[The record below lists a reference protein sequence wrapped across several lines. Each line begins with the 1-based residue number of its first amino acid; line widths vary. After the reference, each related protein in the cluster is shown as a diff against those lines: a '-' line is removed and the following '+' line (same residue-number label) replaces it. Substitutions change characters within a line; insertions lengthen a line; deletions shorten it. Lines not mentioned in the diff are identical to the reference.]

1 MKERL
6 ARALGPLIGIAL
18 FGGALWILKR
28 EIHQSHPG
36 DVLAHLRAIPPHKL
50 AFALALSA
58 LSYTA
63 LTGYDALAVRYVNA
77 ALAYPRVALTSFIA
91 YVFSHNIGLA
101 FFGGSAVRYRML
113 SSYGLKAGEIAR
125 IVVFNVTTFWLGFA
139 ALGGVVF
146 VFEPARLPETWLWAN
161 ASSQPLGI
169 ALLGALA
176 LYLVACGVRRGSSV
190 AVLGFEIPV
199 PRPTHIAAQLAIS
212 ISDWSLAAAVLYAL
226 LPHVVGLSFAELL
239 SAYMLSVVLGLVSNV
254 PGGLGVFDTAIVVL
268 LRRWLAADVVLGCVL
283 AYRIVYYLV
292 PMGFALVL
300 FTGYELL
307 QRRVAL
313 ARGRDRFALWASEL
327 VPKVFAA
334 ITFGAGGLLLISGAT
349 PAAPGRM
356 DFLHSVLPL
365 ALLEVSHFLGSV
377 IGVGLL
383 LLSRALLQRLDG
395 AYFLALALLAA
406 GALASLLKGFDWE
419 EASILAFFFTALLP
433 CRRYFYRHSSVFRQP
448 FSLVWTTR
456 VFLALLGTGL
466 VLALSFRHREYSREL
481 WWQFELSAH
490 ASRSLRA
497 FVGASGFAAL
507 AALAALLRP
516 ARVRHAPPSPEEVA
530 RAAPIVAVAPSSSA
544 HLALVADKS
553 LLLSDAGDA
562 FLMYGV
568 HRKSWVAMGD
578 PVGSAEARRELA
590 WRFRE
595 LADAEGDWAA
605 FYEVSA
611 DDLPLYLDLG
621 LSPRKIG
628 EEARVPLAE
637 FSLAGGGRKALRA
650 SHNRVVREGGHFAI
664 LTPEQVPERLD
675 ELQAISDQ
683 WLATK
688 NTREKRFSIGAFDRD
703 YLRRLPIAVVMR
715 GEQPVAFANIWLGG
729 NLEELSIDLMR
740 HSEDAPPGV
749 MDYLFAELMLWG
761 KEHSYRYFS
770 LGMAPL
776 SGLESH
782 RFAPVWNRAGALLFR
797 FGENFYNFQGL
808 RAFKEKFDPIW
819 EPRYLAAPGGLA
831 LPFILTDIA
840 ALISGGVY
848 GVVAR

>member
-1 MKERL
+1 MMERL
-6 ARALGPLIGIAL
+6 ARAIGPLIGIAL
-18 FGGALWILKR
+18 FCGALWILER
-28 EIHQSHPG
+28 EIRQG
-36 DVLAHLRAIPPHKL
+36 DVLAHLRAIPTSQL
-50 AFALALSA
+50 GLSLALAA
-58 LSYTA
+58 LAYTA

-77 ALAYPRVALTSFIA
+77 PLPYRRVALTSFIA

-113 SSYGLKAGEIAR
+113 SSYGLKPGEIAR
-125 IVVFNVTTFWLGFA
+125 IVVFNVATFWLGFA
-139 ALGGVVF
+139 ALGGAVF
-146 VFEPARLPETWLWAN
+146 ALEPARLPRMWLS
-161 ASSQPLGI
+161 ASADSRPLGI
-169 ALLGALA
+169 ALLAALA
-176 LYLVACGVRRGSSV
+176 LYLLYVGLRRHSSV
-190 AVLGFEIPV
+190 TLFGFEIPL
-199 PRPTHIAAQLAIS
+199 PRLSQSAAQIAIS
-212 ISDWSLAAAVLYAL
+212 IVDWSLAAAVLYAL
-226 LPHVVGLSFAELL
+226 LPHAAGLSFGQLL
-239 SAYMLSVVLGLVSNV
+239 SAYMLAVVLGLISNV
-254 PGGLGVFDTAIVVL
+254 PGGLGVFDTAMVVL
-268 LRRWLAADVVLGCVL
+268 LRRFLPADVVLGCVL

-292 PMGFALVL
+292 PMAFALVL
-300 FTGYELL
+300 FAGYELL

-313 ARGRDRFALWASEL
+313 ARGRDRVGLWASEL

-334 ITFGAGGLLLISGAT
+334 IAFGAGGLLLISGAT
-349 PAAPGRM
+349 PAAPGRI
-356 DFLHSVLPL
+356 DLVHQLLPL
-365 ALLEVSHFLGSV
+365 TLLEVSHFLGSV
-377 IGVGLL
+377 IGVGLV

-395 AYFLALALLAA
+395 AYFLALSLLAA

-419 EASILAFFFTALLP
+419 EASVLALSFAALVP

-448 FSLVWTTR
+448 FSLVWTAR
-456 VFLALLGTGL
+456 VGFALLGTGL
-466 VLALSFRHREYSREL
+466 VLALSFRNREYSQEM

-497 FVGASGFAAL
+497 FVGASGVAAL
-507 AALAALLRP
+507 ASVAALLRP
-516 ARVRHAPPSPEEVA
+516 PRVRHERASAEDLA
-530 RAAPIVAVAPSSSA
+530 RLAPIVAAAAPASA
-544 HLALVADKS
+544 HLALVGDKT
-553 LLLSDAGDA
+553 LLWNDAGDA

-578 PVGSAEARRELA
+578 PVGNPEARRELA

-628 EEARVPLAE
+628 EEARVPLAD
-637 FSLAGGGRKALRA
+637 FSLAGGSRKALRA
-650 SHNRVVREGGHFAI
+650 SHNRVVREGGRFAI
-664 LTPEQVPERLD
+664 LTPEEVPARLD
-675 ELQAISDQ
+675 ELQAVSDQ

-688 NTREKRFSIGAFDRD
+688 RTREKRFSIGAFERE

-715 GEQPVAFANIWLGG
+715 ADRPVAFANLWLGG
-729 NLEELSIDLMR
+729 GQEEMSIDLMR
-740 HSEDAPPGV
+740 HADDAPPGV

-761 KEHSYRYFS
+761 KERGYGYFG

-776 SGLESH
+776 SGLETH

-808 RAFKEKFDPIW
+808 RAFKEKFDPVW
-819 EPRYLAAPGGLA
+819 EPRYLAAPRGLA
-831 LPFILTDIA
+831 LPFILTDIS

-848 GVVAR
+848 GVVGR

>member
-1 MKERL
+1 MNERL
-6 ARALGPLIGIAL
+6 VRALGPLVGLAL
-18 FGGALWILKR
+18 FCGAIWILER
-28 EIHQSHPG
+28 EIRHG
-36 DVLAHLRAIPPHKL
+36 DVLAHLRGIPAHQL
-50 AFALALSA
+50 ASALGLAA
-58 LSYTA
+58 LSYAA
-63 LTGYDALAVRYVNA
+63 LTGYDTLAVRYVNA
-77 ALAYPRVALTSFIA
+77 PLPYPRIALTSFIA

-139 ALGGVVF
+139 ALGGATF
-146 VFEPARLPETWLWAN
+146 AFEPARLPHMWLSDT
-161 ASSQPLGI
+161 ASSRPLGVALLAALGLYLGFI
-169 ALLGALA
+169 AL
-176 LYLVACGVRRGSSV
+176 RRRS
-190 AVLGFEIPV
+190 AVTVFGFEV
-199 PRPTHIAAQLAIS
+199 PLPRVTQTAAQLAIS
-212 ISDWSLAAAVLYAL
+212 VADWSLAASVLFAL
-226 LPHVVGLSFAELL
+226 LPHAVGLSFAQYL
-239 SAYMLSVVLGLVSNV
+239 SAYMLAVVLGLVSNV
-254 PGGLGVFDTAIVVL
+254 PGGLGVFDTAMVVL
-268 LRRWLAADVVLGCVL
+268 LRRFLPGDVVLGCVL

-292 PMGFALVL
+292 PMAFALVL
-300 FTGYELL
+300 FAGYEML

-313 ARGRDRFALWASEL
+313 ARGRDRIALWASEL

-334 ITFGAGGLLLISGAT
+334 IAFGAGGLLLISGAT

-356 DFLHSVLPL
+356 DLLHRLLPL

-377 IGVGLL
+377 IGVGLVR
-383 LLSRALLQRLDG
+383 LSRALLQRLDG
-395 AYFLALALLAA
+395 AYFLTLVLLAA
-406 GALASLLKGFDWE
+406 GAVASLLKGFDWE
-419 EASILAFFFTALLP
+419 EASLLALFFAALLP

-448 FSLVWTTR
+448 FSLVWTAR
-456 VFLALLGTGL
+456 VLFALLGTGL

-497 FVGASGFAAL
+497 FVGASGVAAFAS
-507 AALAALLRP
+507 LAALLRP
-516 ARVRHAPPSPEEVA
+516 PRIRHERASADDLA
-530 RAAPIVAVAPSSSA
+530 RATPIVAAARPTSA
-544 HLALVADKS
+544 HLALVGDKS
-553 LLLSDAGDA
+553 LLWSEAGDA

-578 PVGSAEARRELA
+578 PVGGPEARRELA

-611 DDLPLYLDLG
+611 EDLPLYLDLG

-650 SHNRVVREGGHFAI
+650 SHNRVVREGGRFAI
-664 LTPEQVPERLD
+664 LTPEEVPAHLD

-683 WLATK
+683 WLIAK
-688 NTREKRFSIGAFDRD
+688 RTREKRFSIGAFDPE
-703 YLRRLPIAVVMR
+703 YLQRMPIAVVMR
-715 GEQPVAFANIWLGG
+715 GARPVAFANLWLGG
-729 NLEELSIDLMR
+729 ELDEMSIDLMR
-740 HSEDAPPGV
+740 HADDAPPGV

-761 KEHSYRYFS
+761 KERGYRHFS

-776 SGLESH
+776 SGLETH

-808 RAFKEKFDPIW
+808 RAFKEKFDPVW
-819 EPRYLAAPGGLA
+819 EPRYLAAPRGFA

>member
-1 MKERL
+1 MNERL
-6 ARALGPLIGIAL
+6 VRALGPLIGIAL
-18 FGGALWILKR
+18 FGGAIWILER
-28 EIHQSHPG
+28 EIRHG
-36 DVLAHLRAIPPHKL
+36 DVLAHLRAIPTRQL
-50 AFALALSA
+50 GISLALAA
-58 LSYTA
+58 LAYFA
-63 LTGYDALAVRYVNA
+63 LTGYDALAVRYVKA
-77 ALAYPRVALTSFIA
+77 PLRYPRVALTSFIA

-113 SSYGLKAGEIAR
+113 SSYGLKAAEIAR
-125 IVVFNVTTFWLGFA
+125 IIVFNVTTFWLGFT
-139 ALGGVVF
+139 ALGGAVF
-146 VFEPARLPETWLWAN
+146 ALEPARLPRIWLSENAN
-161 ASSQPLGI
+161 SRPLGI

-176 LYLVACGVRRGSSV
+176 LYLLFIGLRRRSSV
-190 AVLGFEIPV
+190 AILGFEIPL
-199 PRPTHIAAQLAIS
+199 PTLTQTAAQIAIS
-212 ISDWSLAAAVLYAL
+212 VVDWSLAAAVLFAL
-226 LPHVVGLSFAELL
+226 LPHAPGLSFPQLL
-239 SAYMLSVVLGLVSNV
+239 SAYMLAVALGLVSNV
-254 PGGLGVFDTAIVVL
+254 PGGLGVFDTAMVVL
-268 LRRWLAADVVLGCVL
+268 LRRFLPADVVLGCVL

-292 PMGFALVL
+292 PMALALVL
-300 FTGYELL
+300 FAGYELL

-313 ARGRDRFALWASEL
+313 ARGRDRFALWAAEL

-334 ITFGAGGLLLISGAT
+334 IAFGAGGLLLISGAT

-356 DFLHSVLPL
+356 DLLLRILPL

-395 AYFLALALLAA
+395 AYFLTLVLLAA
-406 GALASLLKGFDWE
+406 GAVASLLKGFDWE
-419 EASILAFFFTALLP
+419 EATLLTLFFAALLP
-433 CRRYFYRHSSVFRQP
+433 CRRYFYRRSSVFRQP
-448 FSLVWTTR
+448 FSLVWTAR
-456 VFLALLGTGL
+456 VLFALIGTGL

-481 WWQFELSAH
+481 WWQFEISAH

-497 FVGASGFAAL
+497 FVGASGVAAIASL
-507 AALAALLRP
+507 MALLRP
-516 ARVRHAPPSPEEVA
+516 ARVRHERASAEDLA
-530 RAAPIVAVAPSSSA
+530 RAAPIVAAATSSSA
-544 HLALVADKS
+544 HLALIGDKT
-553 LLLSDAGDA
+553 LLWSDAGDA

-628 EEARVPLAE
+628 EEARVPLAD

-650 SHNRVVREGGHFAI
+650 SHNRVVREGGSFAI
-664 LTPEQVPERLD
+664 LTPEEVPAHLD
-675 ELQAISDQ
+675 DLQAISDQ

-688 NTREKRFSIGAFDRD
+688 KTREKCFSIGAFERE
-703 YLRRLPIAVVMR
+703 YLKRLPIAVVLR
-715 GEQPVAFANIWLGG
+715 AGRPVAFANLWLGG
-729 NLEELSIDLMR
+729 GFQEMSIDLMR
-740 HSEDAPPGV
+740 HADDAPPGV

-761 KEHSYRYFS
+761 KERGYRHFG

-776 SGLESH
+776 SGLETH

-808 RAFKEKFDPIW
+808 RAFKEKFDPVW
-819 EPRYLAAPGGLA
+819 EPRYLAAPKGFA
-831 LPFILTDIA
+831 LPFILTDIS

-848 GVVAR
+848 GVVSR